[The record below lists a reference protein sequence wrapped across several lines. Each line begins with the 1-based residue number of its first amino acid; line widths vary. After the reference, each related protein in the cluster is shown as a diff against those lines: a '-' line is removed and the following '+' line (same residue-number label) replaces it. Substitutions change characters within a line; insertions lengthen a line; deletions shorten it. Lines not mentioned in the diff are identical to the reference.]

1 MTISLRI
8 VASPGESRNDVSFT
22 GADVALISNQERGTF
37 QLNDQQL
44 KRAVERDF

>member
-8 VASPGESRNDVSFT
+8 VASPEESRNVVSFT
-22 GADVALISNQERGTF
+22 GADVPLINNQERSTF